1 MSHTASTSDRS
12 VEQIPSSKALLRAAG
27 IGGIAAFLFWLLQP
41 IAVFLIVGEAE
52 GSTYEQ
58 YQARPYYGLYEAITF
73 GGIAAGVL
81 TFVVSVYH
89 LVRDAA
95 RPVLS
100 TISLALGITAG
111 MVWLFAAAMSAA
123 PFTSVGYYL
132 SEEVPGVAD
141 QEAVFLGF
149 DLILT
154 GLLLLYG
161 LAMIGW
167 LAALTSL
174 GRRAGLMG
182 RPLQVLALLS
192 IVAVCAPLVMPFSAP
207 WGLIGPLAFMLV
219 AGIAFLVKARK
230 N

>member
-12 VEQIPSSKALLRAAG
+12 VEQIPSRKALLRAAG

-58 YQARPYYGLYEAITF
+58 HQARPYYGLYEAITF

-81 TFVVSVYH
+81 TFVVSVHH

-123 PFTSVGYYL
+123 PFTSVGHYL
-132 SEEVPGVAD
+132 YEEVPEVAD